1 MAPKTG
7 AAVRAEWH
15 RSSMALSSTTRG
27 LMHEKGTYRW
37 PIYDDDYAYKYGQYP
52 KVIHDKLG
60 LPVAGS
66 RASGER

>member
-1 MAPKTG
+1 
-7 AAVRAEWH
+7 
-15 RSSMALSSTTRG
+15 MALSSTTRG